1 MNKFSMSILGIFK
14 VTFNSKGQVLLV
26 AVLGMALNGCTTLS
40 YYHQA
45 ISGHIELIQRRV
57 PIAQLIAAPDTS
69 LELKRKLKLVAA
81 ARDFATL
88 ELKLP
93 DNDSYRSYSDLG
105 KSYVVW
111 NVFAAPELSIDPITS
126 CFLFV
131 GCLSYRG
138 YFDEAQARRFAASLS
153 AAGNDVFVAGV
164 AAYSTLGW
172 FDDPVL
178 NTMLV
183 WDDVRIVVVIFH
195 ELAHQLLYVDGDTVF
210 NESFAS
216 AVAQIGIQRWLNAN
230 DQSTVEQ
237 HSEMERQQQFYDLLL
252 KYRKKLGQL
261 YVGAEANDI
270 KRAKKIQMFSELSL
284 AYQTLKK
291 NWGGYDGYDNWMGE
305 DLNNAKL
312 TSISTYHNYVPALR
326 LVLDRVNN
334 DLNRFYAIAKILKS
348 WSNEDRENCLSA
360 PNGKLECLDGIINRH

>member
-1 MNKFSMSILGIFK
+1 MSILGIFK

-111 NVFAAPELSIDPITS
+111 NVFAAPELSIDPVTS

-138 YFDEAQARRFAASLS
+138 YFNEIQARRFAESLS

-183 WDDVRIVVVIFH
+183 WDDVRIVEVIFH

-216 AVAQIGIQRWLNAN
+216 AVAEIGIQRWLNAN
-230 DQSTVEQ
+230 DQSTAEQ
-237 HSEMERQQQFYDLLL
+237 HRETERQQQFYDLLL
-252 KYRKKLGQL
+252 KYREKLGQL
-261 YVGAEANDI
+261 YAGAEAKDI
-270 KRAKKIQMFSELSL
+270 KRAKKIQIFSELSG

-291 NWGGYDGYDNWMGE
+291 TWGGYGGYDNWMGE

-312 TSISTYHNYVPALR
+312 TSISTYHNYVPAIRSL
-326 LVLDRVNN
+326 LGRVNN
-334 DLNRFYAIAKILKS
+334 DLNRFYEILTVLKS
-348 WSNEDRENCLSA
+348 WSNEDSENCLSA
-360 PNGKLECLDGIINRH
+360 PTGKFECLDRIINRN

>member
-1 MNKFSMSILGIFK
+1 MSISGILK
-14 VTFNSKGQVLLV
+14 ITFYPKSQTLLV
-26 AVLGMALNGCTTLS
+26 AILGVALNGCTTLG

-45 ISGHIELIQRRV
+45 ISGHIKLIQRRV
-57 PIAQLIAAPDTS
+57 PIERLIAAPDTS
-69 LELKRKLKLVAA
+69 MELKRKLKLVAA

-105 KSYVVW
+105 KPYVVW
-111 NVFAAPELSIDPITS
+111 NVFAAPELSVEPVSS

-138 YFDEAQARRFAASLS
+138 YFDEVQARRFAASLS
-153 AAGNDVFVAGV
+153 ADGNDVFVAGV

-183 WDDVRIVVVIFH
+183 WDDVRIIEVIFH

-216 AVAQIGIQRWLNAN
+216 AVAEIGIQRWLTAN
-230 DQSTVEQ
+230 DQSTAGQ
-237 HSEMERQQQFYDLLL
+237 HEELERQQQFYNLLL
-252 KYRKKLGQL
+252 KYRGKLGQL
-261 YVGAEANDI
+261 YAGAEAKDI
-270 KRAKKIQMFSELSL
+270 KRAKKIKIFSELST

-291 NWGGYDGYDNWMGE
+291 TWGGYDGYDNWMGE

-312 TSISTYHNYVPALR
+312 TSIATYHNYVPAIR
-326 LVLDRVNN
+326 SVLSGVDN
-334 DLNRFYAIAKILKS
+334 DLNRFYAALRVLKS

-360 PNGKLECLDGIINRH
+360 PTGKLECLDKIINRN